1 MLYKLLGKLPSDTI
15 EFFLTEINK
24 RKDLDKEYQWVP
36 FDDFLNQKFME
47 IFENSELEIQYDPY
61 KKIWIQKAFYS
72 KPGHGWK
79 IHKDGIQCKTA
90 MNIALS
96 CNDGDWV
103 RWYDEDYINSLTNIT
118 TNTDIQG
125 LGNSRNIDINDYET
139 IPFIHEIK
147 TSPGDVYLVNTDV
160 FHSFKCSGPKDR
172 IIIQTK
178 FKGYPPIDIV
188 DNSLSNKSFT
198 NLIKN

>member
-1 MLYKLLGKLPSDTI
+1 MLYKLLGKLPVDTI
-15 EFFLTEINK
+15 DFFLTEINK
-24 RKDLDKEYQWVP
+24 RKDASKGYQWVP
-36 FDDFLNQKFME
+36 FDNFLNEKFME
-47 IFENSELEIQYDPY
+47 IFENNELKIDYDPY

-96 CNDGDWV
+96 CNEDDWI
-103 RWYDEDYINSLTNIT
+103 RWYDEDHINSLSKITN
-118 TNTDIQG
+118 NANIQG
-125 LGNSRNIDINDYET
+125 MGNSRNIDIEDYET
-139 IPFIHEIK
+139 IPFIEEIK
-147 TSPGDVYLVNTDV
+147 TSPGDVYLINTDV

-178 FKGYPPIDIV
+178 FKGSPPIDIV
-188 DNSLSNKSFT
+188 DDSLSKKSFT
-198 NLIKN
+198 NLIN